1 VTAMFKL
8 LLLAA
13 LVAVSLAENSYVV
26 VAPSKLRPGME
37 YSVGVNVLK
46 DVGDVTVTG
55 SVMRT
60 SDNTQVATAT
70 ATVSKGHPGTVNL
83 DIPADIRSGS
93 YELHVSGAGGLT
105 FKNKTH
111 ITFNAKAMSIFVQTD
126 KAMYKP
132 GQKVNFR
139 VLGVF
144 PDLQLYTGQM
154 DVEIYD
160 PSGNK
165 IKQWLGVTGVEG
177 VYTQALALSTQPVQ
191 GDWKIKVIAGASTEE
206 KTFTVAEYVLPKFEV
221 TVELPSYALESGD
234 SVPVTVSAKYTY
246 GEPVEGPVVVEAMMT
261 SGYYH
266 SPTPTIQQSATL
278 DKDGRAQ
285 LTFKIAELKQQ
296 YNSLSNHV
304 IKFTANVTEALTG
317 IVRNGSSS
325 VKFYRNAVKLE
336 FLSSN
341 PKTFK
346 PGLDYIAY
354 LKISQPDGLPVATT
368 AGHKVSVT
376 TSVTAQYV
384 QTTTPYQYYMPRTM
398 NFNLKPLT
406 LNVPDNGLVAIQL
419 TIPDNATNLNV
430 HATYEGVSSY
440 QAVSKSYSPSDNYI
454 QLFLRSSGRLQA
466 GHQVNF
472 EVKAT
477 EGMKELVYQ
486 VLSRGS
492 IVDAGSVDAGG
503 ATSYRFSIPLQA
515 SMAPNSRIVIYY
527 VRTDGEIV
535 TDSISFDVDGAFQNQ
550 VSISMNRAEAEPA
563 DSVDVTVSATPQS
576 TAYLL
581 AVDQSVLLLKS
592 GNDISASMVIDEL
605 KTYDTIANVRSPI
618 GVFPMGGGIAMARRK
633 RMIWWG
639 YPVYYGGSDA
649 NQIFTNAGVVVMTD
663 ALVYHYVQPY

>member
-1 VTAMFKL
+1 
-8 LLLAA
+8 
-13 LVAVSLAENSYVV
+13 
-26 VAPSKLRPGME
+26 ME

-191 GDWKIKVIAGASTEE
+191 GDWKIKVIAG
-206 KTFTVAEYVLPKFEV
+206 
-221 TVELPSYALESGD
+221 
-234 SVPVTVSAKYTY
+234 
-246 GEPVEGPVVVEAMMT
+246 
-261 SGYYH
+261 
-266 SPTPTIQQSATL
+266 L

-430 HATYEGVSSY
+430 HGFDA
-440 QAVSKSYSPSDNYI
+440 
-454 QLFLRSSGRLQA
+454 LFHQIWA

-663 ALVYHYVQPY
+663 ALVYHYVQPYCK